1 MRGTKFLTAIAAIML
16 LSGGVAHAQ
25 ESLKIAVVNL
35 PQLVSQSPQA
45 ERARAEMEE
54 NFVGRRD
61 DLQARQEK
69 LRSDIERLRRDGSVM
84 SAEARDTLEQSIRD
98 QQRRLQL
105 KQAEFNE
112 DVQRAEQEA
121 MEGLRQDVRAVIQ
134 EVAESGNYDLILGN
148 GVLYAADTVDITAKV
163 LERLKSR

>member
-1 MRGTKFLTAIAAIML
+1 MRGTKFLTAIAAVML

-45 ERARAEMEE
+45 QRARAEMEE
-54 NFVGRRD
+54 KFTGRRD
-61 DLQARQEK
+61 DLQSRQEK
-69 LRSDIERLRRDGSVM
+69 LREDVQRLRRDGSVM
-84 SAEARDTLEQSIRD
+84 SAEARDQLEQSIRD

-105 KQAEFNE
+105 EQSEFNE
-112 DVQRAEQEA
+112 DVQRAEQDA
-121 MEGLRQDVRAVIQ
+121 MEGLREDVRAVIQ
-134 EVAESGNYDLILGN
+134 EVAESGNYDLILGD
-148 GVLYAADTVDITAKV
+148 GVLYAADSVDITGQV